1 VVAQP
6 EPIAGEPV
14 KPAHLSD
21 LAAAHW
27 DELVDQLRKERRL
40 HVSDGG
46 SLLVAANLY
55 AEAARWQQ
63 LSDVTPL
70 VSEAGRVQECHVQCR
85 LAWDTYRKAYDGLCL
100 GQGSR
105 SRAATPRK
113 DESGQATS
121 PLAQLQARINLQR
134 VK

>member
-1 VVAQP
+1 MGVGRRPKTTAQRSIDGSKVRPRHRVVAQP

-46 SLLVAANLY
+46 SLRVAANLY
-55 AEAARWQQ
+55 AEAARWTHQWRN
-63 LSDVTPL
+63 V
-70 VSEAGRVQECHVQCR
+70 
-85 LAWDTYRKAYDGLCL
+85 
-100 GQGSR
+100 
-105 SRAATPRK
+105 
-113 DESGQATS
+113 
-121 PLAQLQARINLQR
+121 
-134 VK
+134 